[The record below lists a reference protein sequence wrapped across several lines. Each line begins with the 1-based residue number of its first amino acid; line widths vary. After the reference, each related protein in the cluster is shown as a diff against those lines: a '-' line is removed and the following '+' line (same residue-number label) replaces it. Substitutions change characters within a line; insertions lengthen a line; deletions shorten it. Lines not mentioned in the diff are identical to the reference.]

1 MVVLIKLIWDREATM
16 ELGLRDR
23 VVLVTGGSSGIGQA
37 TAIAFGRERARV
49 ALTYRTNRDGAAATV
64 DAITDAGGQA
74 AAVRMDLADPASIRA
89 AVGDVT
95 DRWGGVDVLV
105 NNAAETARHAEA
117 FNPGGPAFPDILPEH
132 WLPQLITGQA
142 GIFHTLQAALPA
154 MRGRDQGRIVFVS
167 SGAAEH
173 GGPREQAYAASKA
186 ALVGLTASLARELG
200 PDGIL
205 VNIVMPAMTTTERV
219 LRTVPEPV
227 QRAIAGH
234 LATGRL
240 SAPADVA
247 NVVVFL
253 CSAANGNITNETVR
267 VTGGI

>member
-1 MVVLIKLIWDREATM
+1 MKEAIV
-16 ELGLRDR
+16 ELGLQDR
-23 VVLVTGGSSGIGQA
+23 VVFVTGGSSGIGRA
-37 TAIAFGRERARV
+37 TAIAFGRERARI

-64 DAITDAGGQA
+64 DTITAAGGQA
-74 AAVRMDLADPASIRA
+74 TAIRLDLADPAGIHA
-89 AVGDVT
+89 AVDHVT
-95 DRWGGVDVLV
+95 DRWGGIDVLV
-105 NNAAETARHAEA
+105 NNAAETARHADA
-117 FNPGGPAFPDILPEH
+117 FNPAGPAFPDIPPEH

-142 GIFHTLQAALPA
+142 GIFHTLQATLPA
-154 MRGRDQGRIVFVS
+154 MRGRDRGRIVFVS

-227 QRAIAGH
+227 QQAIAGH

-240 SAPADVA
+240 SAPEDVA
-247 NVVVFL
+247 NAIVFL